1 MLNNQL
7 LETFHLSIKSNSSII
22 QIIME
27 FHYCLTHLFPMMEQC
42 SKQVTPATSATCFIH
57 FQLSIGI
64 YSTSRRKITTKGHVF
79 GLM

>member
-1 MLNNQL
+1 
-7 LETFHLSIKSNSSII
+7 
-22 QIIME
+22 
-27 FHYCLTHLFPMMEQC
+27 MEQC

-79 GLM
+79 WLM